1 MDKTVQQAVE
11 RAITAMHDRLGEP
24 VTLDDMAKAAMF
36 SKFHFTRVFQRATG
50 LSPGRFLSA
59 IRLQRA
65 KQLLVS
71 TDLHV
76 ADISFLVGFNSV
88 GTFSSRFSRSVGM
101 SPTQYRKQ
109 RGFATELPDCASQEF
124 AQTAPGAPESSVEG
138 VVRAHEEVGGPVF
151 VGLFPGRLPE
161 GKPIRST
168 LLERPGCYQLRK
180 VPPGSWYIH
189 AHQLAPDG
197 LDGLDGPAVPGLAR
211 AVPGAPHE
219 PLMVGSKGPI
229 VIDGGGSQPVRK
241 VDVLLDPARIMD
253 PPILLAVPDARTLGF
268 RAEGAGHR
276 PGLPSPVPDV
286 AQATAGTGAADRR
299 EQRIP

>member
-1 MDKTVQQAVE
+1 MDKTVEQAVE

-71 TDLHV
+71 TDLNV

-109 RGFATELPDCASQEF
+109 GGFATHLPDPAPPES
-124 AQTAPGAPESSVEG
+124 ADTALDTPASSVEG
-138 VVRAHEEVGGPVF
+138 VVRAQEERGGPVF

-161 GKPIRST
+161 GRPVRST
-168 LLERPGCYQLRK
+168 LLERPGCYQLER
-180 VPPGSWYIH
+180 VPEGSWYVH
-189 AHQLAPDG
+189 AHRLAQDAPD
-197 LDGLDGPAVPGLAR
+197 LPRTAASAGP
-211 AVPGAPHE
+211 E
-219 PLMVGSKGPI
+219 PVLVGSKGPI
-229 VIDGGGSQPVRK
+229 IIGRGGNQTVRK
-241 VDVLLDPARIMD
+241 VDVLLDSARIMD
-253 PPILLAVPDARTLGF
+253 PPVLLAVPDARALAS
-268 RAEGAGHR
+268 R
-276 PGLPSPVPDV
+276 L
-286 AQATAGTGAADRR
+286 QARNVG
-299 EQRIP
+299 

>member
-1 MDKTVQQAVE
+1 MDKTVEQAVE

-71 TDLHV
+71 TDLNV

-101 SPTQYRKQ
+101 SPSQYRKQ
-109 RGFATELPDCASQEF
+109 GGFATHLPDP
-124 AQTAPGAPESSVEG
+124 APPQYSESAPDTPASSVEG
-138 VVRAHEEVGGPVF
+138 VVRAHSANQQEEHGGPVF

-161 GKPIRST
+161 GTPVRST
-168 LLERPGCYQLRK
+168 LLERPGCYQLQR
-180 VPPGSWYIH
+180 VPEGSWYVH
-189 AHQLAPDG
+189 AQRLAHDVPNPSRTVKAA
-197 LDGLDGPAVPGLAR
+197 GP
-211 AVPGAPHE
+211 E
-219 PLMVGSKGPI
+219 PVMVGSKGPI
-229 VIDGGGSQPVRK
+229 VIGRGGNQTVRK
-241 VDVLLDPARIMD
+241 VDVLLDCARIMD
-253 PPILLAVPDARTLGF
+253 PPVLLAVPDARTLAS
-268 RAEGAGHR
+268 RLGAR
-276 PGLPSPVPDV
+276 DV
-286 AQATAGTGAADRR
+286 V
-299 EQRIP
+299 

>member
-1 MDKTVQQAVE
+1 MDKTVEQAVE

-71 TDLHV
+71 TDLNV

-101 SPTQYRKQ
+101 SPTQYRRQ
-109 RGFATELPDCASQEF
+109 GGFATHLPDPAPPEF
-124 AQTAPGAPESSVEG
+124 AESAPGTPASLVEG
-138 VVRAHEEVGGPVF
+138 VVRAHEEQGGPVF

-161 GKPIRST
+161 GTPIRST
-168 LLERPGCYQLRK
+168 LLEHPGCYQLQR
-180 VPPGSWYIH
+180 VPPGSWYVH
-189 AHQLAPDG
+189 AHQLAQKVPD
-197 LDGLDGPAVPGLAR
+197 LPR
-211 AVPGAPHE
+211 AAATAGHE
-219 PLMVGSKGPI
+219 PVMVGSKGPI
-229 VIDGGGSQPVRK
+229 VIGRGGNQTVRK
-241 VDVLLDPARIMD
+241 VDVLLDSARIMD
-253 PPILLAVPDARTLGF
+253 PPVLLAVPDARTLAF
-268 RAEGAGHR
+268 RLGAR
-276 PGLPSPVPDV
+276 D
-286 AQATAGTGAADRR
+286 AG
-299 EQRIP
+299 